1 MTNHSSQDTVTNPI
15 ASDSRLAW
23 SATVLLAL
31 YSCWVGF
38 VGFRRLPTIV
48 SLHAG
53 MGLEGPLPSAIGFFG
68 THPWLFF
75 LMYLVFA
82 SGLVYKETVMK
93 DKRRSITL
101 TCLLAVVLLIVV
113 DASRILLIEPIYA
126 LFAQLS

>member
-1 MTNHSSQDTVTNPI
+1 MTNDSRQGTAIKII

-53 MGLEGPLPSAIGFFG
+53 MGLEGPLPAAIGFFG
-68 THPWLFF
+68 NHPWVFL
-75 LMYLVFA
+75 LMYLAFA

-113 DASRILLIEPIYA
+113 DASRILLIDPIYT
-126 LFAQLS
+126 LFEQLS